1 MSKAIAALLIVLVGL
16 TACSDPP
23 KKPAPTPTDAKPRYA
38 KSDGFCGKVDV
49 TGLQKFVPTVAAT
62 KQDERGVGDT
72 TWLSCNFQGKQDFAG
87 PSRTVMV
94 TVDAHLYRTATAA
107 KSAASP
113 APSAPVCALSTDPPT
128 AVSFPVG
135 VLESGAHLCRVETAG
150 KPSVQYLVRAV
161 DDNLVLSV
169 DVTAFAAAQTVPTP
183 DELSPETRK
192 VAESAAAALR
202 VS

>member
-1 MSKAIAALLIVLVGL
+1 VSKGIAALLIVLAGL

-23 KKPAPTPTDAKPRYA
+23 KKPAPADAKPRYA
-38 KSDGFCGKVDV
+38 KAEGFCAKVDV
-49 TGLQKFVPTVAAT
+49 SGLQRFVPTVAST

-72 TWLSCNFQGKQDFAG
+72 TWLTCNFEGKQDFAG

-94 TVDAHLYRTATAA
+94 TVDVHLYRSASAA
-107 KSAASP
+107 KLTAS
-113 APSAPVCALSTDPPT
+113 STPVCALSTDPPA
-128 AVSFPVG
+128 AVAFPVG
-135 VLESGAHLCRVETAG
+135 VLDSGAHLCRVETAG

-161 DDNLVLSV
+161 DDNLVLTV

-183 DELSPETRK
+183 DELSPEVRK

-202 VS
+202 VT